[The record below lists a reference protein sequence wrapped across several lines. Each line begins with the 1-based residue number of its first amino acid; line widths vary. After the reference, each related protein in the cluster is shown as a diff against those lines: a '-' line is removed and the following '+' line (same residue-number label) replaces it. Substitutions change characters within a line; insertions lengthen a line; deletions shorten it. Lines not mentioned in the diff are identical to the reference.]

1 MILAPMSD
9 IYGGQCQAP
18 GVPPAFTYATVPA
31 GATTIPGA
39 TYYIPQ
45 QSRKRG
51 LVPDAGPMATMSM
64 NSMITVSNEWM
75 WMKKVV
81 VCLDG
86 HHKKASGSD
95 SHINVR
101 H

>member
-64 NSMITVSNEWM
+64 NSMITVSNE
-75 WMKKVV
+75 
-81 VCLDG
+81 
-86 HHKKASGSD
+86 
-95 SHINVR
+95 
-101 H
+101 